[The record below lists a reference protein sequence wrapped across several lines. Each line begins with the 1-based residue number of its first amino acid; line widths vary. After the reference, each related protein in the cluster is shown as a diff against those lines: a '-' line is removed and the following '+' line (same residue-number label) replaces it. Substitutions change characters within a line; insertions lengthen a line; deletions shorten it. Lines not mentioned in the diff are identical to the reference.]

1 MDGKPGHVGH
11 VSEFVW
17 RSNANSRTCIFDMYF
32 FKYCINLYMY
42 IYIYLKFITLIECS
56 EI

>member
-42 IYIYLKFITLIECS
+42 IYIYISKVHHID
-56 EI
+56 